1 MASRKFQN
9 PKSRYGGRDSPE
21 SIYAKVS
28 SLTQDLEAAF
38 EEMVQSAASYLPPAA
53 RERLRHAFE
62 FSKRA
67 HSEQLRAGGDPF
79 ITHPLAVAKI
89 LSGLHMDLVT
99 LEAGLL
105 HDVIEDTAVNRDELK
120 IEFGE
125 EVAGIVE
132 GVTKIDQMEQRL
144 TEYKVDAS
152 ARVITEQ
159 AENWRKM
166 LIATAKDVRVILL
179 KLADRRH
186 NMETLGDL
194 PEAKQRRISEET
206 LNLYVPLAQRLGMYD
221 LKSDLAD
228 LSLKYLKPQVYN
240 ELLSKIAASHAQ
252 REEHLK
258 ASAEKI
264 ETVLKPLNL
273 PFRLSARP
281 KSIHSVYKK
290 MIRQNKPFKEIQ
302 DLSGVRILT
311 DTVEHCY
318 TVLSAVHSAFKPLA
332 DSFTDYI
339 AIPKNN
345 LYQSLHSTVEI
356 VEGDIVEVQI
366 RTEEMNGIAE
376 YGVAA
381 HWRYKLGGSTSTEGK
396 KDTVE
401 AKMDW
406 LKQTLEWL
414 EDSHDPKEVLDGLKT
429 DLEFDQVFVSTP
441 KGEVKKLPAGS
452 TPVDFAYDVH
462 TELGNSCVG
471 AKINDKM
478 VRLDYLLKSGDRCE
492 IQTRKGQHP
501 HKDWL
506 NFVKTPRARSKIRKY
521 FRENL

>member
-1 MASRKFQN
+1 MSQKA
-9 PKSRYGGRDSPE
+9 
-21 SIYAKVS
+21 V
-28 SLTQDLEAAF
+28 
-38 EEMVQSAASYLPPAA
+38 SYLSPAVQ
-53 RERLRHAFE
+53 EPLRLAFE

-79 ITHPLAVAKI
+79 VTHPLAVAKI
-89 LSGLHMDLVT
+89 LGEFHMDMVT
-99 LEAGLL
+99 LQAGLL
-105 HDVIEDTAVNRDELK
+105 HDVIEDTKVSRDELK

-132 GVTKIDQMEQRL
+132 GVTKIDQMEQMVAGPK
-144 TEYKVDAS
+144 TDAS
-152 ARVITEQ
+152 AKTITEQ

-186 NMETLGDL
+186 NMETLGAL
-194 PEAKQRRISEET
+194 PEAKRKRISEET
-206 LNLYVPLAQRLGMYD
+206 LTLYVPLAQRLGMYD

-228 LSLKYLKPQVYN
+228 LSLKYLEPQVY
-240 ELLSKIAASHAQ
+240 EEMESKIAASRAQ
-252 REEHLK
+252 REDHLK
-258 ASAEKI
+258 TCVEKI
-264 ETVLKPLNL
+264 EAVLKPLNI
-273 PFRLSARP
+273 PFRVSARP
-281 KSIHSVYKK
+281 KSIHSVYRK
-290 MIRQNKPFKEIQ
+290 MIRQNKPFEEIQ
-302 DLSGVRILT
+302 DLSGVRIIT
-311 DTVEHCY
+311 DTVENCY
-318 TVLSAVHSAFKPLA
+318 AILSAVHAAFKPVA

-339 AIPKNN
+339 SIPKNN
-345 LYQSLHSTVEI
+345 LYQSLHTSVEI
-356 VEGDIVEVQI
+356 SEGDIVEVQI

-381 HWRYKLGGSTSTEGK
+381 HWRYKLGDPTSTEGK

-414 EDSHDPKEVLDGLKT
+414 AESQDPKEVLDGLKT
-429 DLEFDQVFVSTP
+429 ELEFDQVFVFTP

-471 AKINDKM
+471 AKVNGKM
-478 VRLDYLLKSGDRCE
+478 ARLDYRLKSGDRCE

-506 NFVKTPRARSKIRKY
+506 ASVKTPRARSKIRKY
-521 FRENL
+521 FRENPA